1 MPLDDTFRVI
11 NAADVDG
18 ITFPRFV
25 GKADYVMVDK
35 GAGVKNAWIARD
47 KDYMG
52 KASDHWPVAAVV
64 EL

>member
-1 MPLDDTFRVI
+1 MF

-18 ITFPRFV
+18 KTFPGKV
-25 GKADYVMVDK
+25 GKIDYVMVDK
-35 GAGVKNAWIARD
+35 GAGVKSAWIARN
-47 KDYMG
+47 KDYIG